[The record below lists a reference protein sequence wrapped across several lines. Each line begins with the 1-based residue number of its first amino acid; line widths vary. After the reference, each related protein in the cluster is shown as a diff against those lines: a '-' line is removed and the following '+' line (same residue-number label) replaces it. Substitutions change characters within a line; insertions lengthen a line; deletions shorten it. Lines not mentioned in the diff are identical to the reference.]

1 MILLFS
7 VYWILYQNLPNSN
20 NWREL
25 QVYVNSTISTSL
37 SLHNTYKNV
46 QAFYDFHNSNS
57 CSQKVQ
63 MYFLLLHQNGLHPM
77 DTSLLIRHR
86 FDVEIPRGKFAEI
99 TSILKGES
107 TWKLWHR
114 FDVDISTWIRLSKST
129 KYRWVLHVDFSM
141 SFRRQIDVTSVLA
154 VSILS
159 FSNICCSGNLF

>member
-86 FDVEIPRGKFAEI
+86 FDVEIPRGKFI
-99 TSILKGES
+99 DFSS
-107 TWKLWHR
+107 KLHR
-114 FDVDISTWIRLSKST
+114 FWKAKPRGNYDINSTRIFRRGFDFENWRNSNEFSTWIFLCRFDFKS
-129 KYRWVLHVDFSM
+129 R
-141 SFRRQIDVTSVLA
+141 
-154 VSILS
+154 
-159 FSNICCSGNLF
+159 

>member
-86 FDVEIPRGKFAEI
+86 FDVEIPRGKFI
-99 TSILKGES
+99 DFSSKLHPFWQTNLRGNYDIGS
-107 TWKLWHR
+107 TR
-114 FDVDISTWIRLSKST
+114 IFRRGFDFQNRRNVDEFITWIFLCRSDVKS
-129 KYRWVLHVDFSM
+129 M
-141 SFRRQIDVTSVLA
+141 
-154 VSILS
+154 
-159 FSNICCSGNLF
+159 

>member
-7 VYWILYQNLPNSN
+7 VYWTLYQNLPNSN

-86 FDVEIPRGKFAEI
+86 SDVEIPRGKFI
-99 TSILKGES
+99 DFSSKLHLFWKTNLRGNYDIGS
-107 TWKLWHR
+107 TR
-114 FDVDISTWIRLSKST
+114 IFRRGFDFQNRRNVDEFITWIFLCRSDVKS
-129 KYRWVLHVDFSM
+129 M
-141 SFRRQIDVTSVLA
+141 
-154 VSILS
+154 
-159 FSNICCSGNLF
+159 